1 MKFKTLFGSIKT
13 QDKIIGIVGKT
24 IKMID
29 WDVKYLSIKQK
40 KNILSTNFIILPNVF
55 LKPNKGSSQ
64 HLKNHYTFCFV
75 NLISSMFTLY

>member
-1 MKFKTLFGSIKT
+1 MLLHTGIHLILLSKTSNLKFKTLFGSIKT
-13 QDKIIGIVGKT
+13 QDKIIEIVGKT

-55 LKPNKGSSQ
+55 LKPNKG
-64 HLKNHYTFCFV
+64 
-75 NLISSMFTLY
+75 